1 MTHLLRHALNNAP
14 PLSGESFGGMALTV
28 LGMLLAAFGYLS
40 PVGGAISQEIID
52 VLAIANALRVAV
64 LPRSLSDISQPVQ
77 GTK

>member
-1 MTHLLRHALNNAP
+1 
-14 PLSGESFGGMALTV
+14 MALTV